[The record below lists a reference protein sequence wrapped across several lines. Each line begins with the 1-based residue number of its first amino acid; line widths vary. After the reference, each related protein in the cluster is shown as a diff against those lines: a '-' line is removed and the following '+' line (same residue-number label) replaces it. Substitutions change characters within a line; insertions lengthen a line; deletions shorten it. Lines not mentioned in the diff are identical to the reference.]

1 VLDLVQSQP
10 VTDWLIRWGQ
20 GDESALEKLTPYV
33 YEEMRRLARSYLRNE
48 RPDHTLQATA
58 LVHEAYLR
66 LQDVSGIEWENRGQF
81 VALAAQMM
89 RRILVDHARKHA
101 AEKRGGGE
109 IKLPLSR
116 AERTPV
122 KSDVDL
128 VALDEAL
135 KRLTEEYPRQ
145 AQVVELLFFGG
156 LSAQETAEVLSA
168 SGVEI
173 SLRTVERDW
182 RFARAW
188 LHQEISKN

>member
-1 VLDLVQSQP
+1 MLDLVQSQP